1 MLLNELARLLK
12 LRKNVR
18 SYLFLQFLAV
28 HLYRLHCELWWR
40 HVVVNSGSNK
50 QHGGP
55 GANAA
60 KLDRETEELHHDKI
74 SLDVGRL
81 IQQGRQ
87 QKEMTQKDLATV
99 SFFTAFFSDVWTVYE

>member
-1 MLLNELARLLK
+1 MNILD
-12 LRKNVR
+12 
-18 SYLFLQFLAV
+18 
-28 HLYRLHCELWWR
+28 
-40 HVVVNSGSNK
+40 NSGTNK
-50 QHGGP
+50 QHGA

-99 SFFTAFFSDVWTVYE
+99 CDYL